1 MKTVAC
7 LALILLLMGAPC
19 LCRSAGPS
27 KPSGQTG
34 QTVTGTST
42 TSRAPAPVVTSAPA
56 PTGVA
61 SKTPTATI
69 TSSAPSPT
77 QTLTSI
83 PTTSSAPSSVLTP
96 TTAPATSAVSSSLQT
111 STNVQATSRVSSPSR
126 NVITSPAS
134 SVTQT
139 STQALIG
146 LPSSSVVQSP
156 SQTLTSTPAAST
168 SILPQVQTRTS
179 TLTATSLFSQS
190 SLTSS
195 TPEGSKGR
203 LLRRHRRHVARGI
216 EWPGPLVIGVS
227 QAGTSTGQ
235 IGERSQPTADRPRRP
250 VEGSQ
255 VQVSGDFA
263 QGSDRGRSIFES
275 LGENPA
281 KRELVRSGTR
291 RARMGQVLEFNG
303 HGPFK
308 KSRADL
314 EDDSGHTSQELHR
327 LGGWLKHGVK
337 AD

>member
-1 MKTVAC
+1 M
-7 LALILLLMGAPC
+7 LGAY
-19 LCRSAGPS
+19 
-27 KPSGQTG
+27 
-34 QTVTGTST
+34 
-42 TSRAPAPVVTSAPA
+42 
-56 PTGVA
+56 
-61 SKTPTATI
+61 
-69 TSSAPSPT
+69 SSADGGSLSLSLGRT
-77 QTLTSI
+77 EQTLRTNRPNRDRHFNDIACTGAGRDECTCADRCCFQNPHSDDYFECSI
-83 PTTSSAPSSVLTP
+83 PNANVDVHTNDIQCPIVRPYTDHRTGHVGRIVIPSNINQRASQLTG
-96 TTAPATSAVSSSLQT
+96 
-111 STNVQATSRVSSPSR
+111 SSPSR

-156 SQTLTSTPAAST
+156 SQALTSTPAASI